1 MLPLLP
7 ALILLLLQ
15 GPSNFER
22 LVVDG
27 RLPAALEAIHRQM
40 ASSESEQLSDR
51 DQQEL
56 ASLLSGGIDS
66 QLSHAFLALFKK
78 HEPANQPRQVASN
91 SQNSRVPDLDLPHGP
106 RDGFERSQRSRDGPF
121 AFGSVR

>member
-7 ALILLLLQ
+7 ALILLWLQ

-22 LVVDG
+22 LAVDG

-40 ASSESEQLSDR
+40 ASSESENLSDR

-56 ASLLSGGIDS
+56 ASLLAGGIDS

-78 HEPANQPRQVASN
+78 NKSAIQPRVLATDSI
-91 SQNSRVPDLDLPHGP
+91 STPIPDQDSAKDP
-106 RDGFERSQRSRDGPF
+106 RDGYERSQRSRDGPSVI
-121 AFGSVR
+121 GSVI